1 MLICELSTGIIN
13 HELHLRE
20 HLQPRKWSIVLEV
33 FSGVNPLVS
42 QIYQKNESKKKYKKK
57 TSPFYRNIKREIK
70 MNKEEEFKLNE
81 IR

>member
-1 MLICELSTGIIN
+1 MVNSAG
-13 HELHLRE
+13 
-20 HLQPRKWSIVLEV
+20 S

-42 QIYQKNESKKKYKKK
+42 QIYQKNESKKEYKKK